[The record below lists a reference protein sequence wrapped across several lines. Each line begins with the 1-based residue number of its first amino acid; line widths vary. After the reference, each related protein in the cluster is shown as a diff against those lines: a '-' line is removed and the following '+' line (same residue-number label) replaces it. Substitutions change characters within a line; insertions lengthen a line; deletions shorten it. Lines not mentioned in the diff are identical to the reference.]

1 MKRFILA
8 LVLSVAP
15 LGACATSATVTQAPL
30 SAGISQDF
38 HGSFETVREAAR
50 ASVQSDLPVAI
61 RGVEERG
68 GAYIINY
75 EIGVSAFSWGEV
87 GRVVVTLVDADTTR
101 VTLHN
106 EKRYQVQVTGQG
118 ERRLATQ
125 LFEAVQRRLQP

>member
-1 MKRFILA
+1 MKIWLAALA
-8 LVLSVAP
+8 LAVAP
-15 LGACATSATVTQAPL
+15 LAACATSVTVAEAPL
-30 SAGISQDF
+30 NAGISRDF
-38 HGSFETVREAAR
+38 EGNFETVREAAR

-87 GRVVVTLVDADTTR
+87 GRVVVFPVDGDTTR

-118 ERRLATQ
+118 ERRLAEQ